1 MAGIP
6 HEELAMAEA
15 NLFGVPQ
22 ARKRKSRKW
31 TPEGVTIW
39 VYSRMFIDPVK
50 VVTPIN
56 GNKLETKWA
65 AVDTDYTLHLVAE
78 SEQFGLNAV
87 SIAKRLSKAGY
98 RCRCYIGTIDDMGC
112 FHEVAAVVKRT
123 AAEKRAMKKLGI
135 RN

>member
-1 MAGIP
+1 MAS
-6 HEELAMAEA
+6 
-15 NLFGVPQ
+15 NSDLFGVPQ

-39 VYSRMFIDPVK
+39 VYGGMSDDPYAVLA
-50 VVTPIN
+50 PIV

-65 AVDTDYTLHLVAE
+65 AVDTDRTLHLVAE

-87 SIAKRLSKAGY
+87 NYAKRLSKAGY
-98 RCRCYIGTIDDMGC
+98 RCRCYVGSIDDLGC
-112 FHEVAAVVKRT
+112 FQEVAAVVKRT